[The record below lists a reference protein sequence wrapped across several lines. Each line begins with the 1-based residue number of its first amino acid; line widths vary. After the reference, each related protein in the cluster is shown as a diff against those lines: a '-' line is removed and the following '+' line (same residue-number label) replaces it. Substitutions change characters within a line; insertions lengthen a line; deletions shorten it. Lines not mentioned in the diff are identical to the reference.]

1 MKMAKLLI
9 LISLPVVLLFVSC
22 SGFKEIV
29 RSKEAG
35 GAGAETGNPLYLNII
50 WHQHQPLYS
59 KDPATGIYTRP
70 WVRVHATKDY
80 YDMVQML
87 EKYPKVKVTFN
98 LTPVLIKQ
106 LDDYKNGAR
115 DIYWVLA
122 EKPASSLTES
132 DKRFILRRF
141 FDANYK
147 NLIGK
152 FPGYTE
158 LLKKRGGAS
167 DAEIDSALKSYS
179 VQDFRDLQVLFN
191 LAWFDPDFL
200 SQAPL
205 NRLVEKGKGF
215 SEADKKLLFKK
226 VRDVIDS
233 VIPEYK
239 KLLNKGRIEVIT
251 TPYAH
256 PILPLIYNSDLAK
269 IGDPGVKLP
278 KRFSYPQDAIG
289 QLRLSVSVYEKH
301 YDRKP
306 VGLWPAEG
314 AVAQPIVKLVADA
327 GYKWMASGQQ
337 VLAKSL
343 GIGSFTRSGRDLV
356 DRADDLY
363 RPYYVSIMD
372 GRKVGIVFRD
382 NRLSDL
388 IGFEYSGTSGEQAAD
403 DFMNRLESIREK
415 LKSDGAKGPHLVS
428 VILDGENAWEY
439 YHNDGKAF
447 LNGLYHKLSE
457 SRTIITITVTDYLK
471 KFPDQRTIKNLW
483 PGAWFS
489 PDYATWIGEPEENE
503 AWDYLGKVRKH
514 LAQFD
519 MYKKRTA
526 PKDKLDRAFDFMY
539 LAEGSDW
546 FWWYGKDQDSG
557 DDSYFDANYR
567 FLLKNVYTTLG
578 DPVPDFL
585 TVPIIPKSAVK
596 ADRNITDLS
605 KVKIDGRVS
614 AGEWEKACYYGIDN
628 KYVKGFYAGFD
639 VGNLYFRIDFK
650 SRIAAGTANGA
661 QIYFSTPSQ
670 KDGKAFTPALNGDN
684 REKVM
689 LDFRAGYFIEI
700 SPAETEN
707 NSGDKSGGE
716 IGGKTSGKFGG
727 ETGTI
732 NSGYKIYLWAV
743 GKYGQ
748 WEKIAELKNTG
759 INSKGNLV
767 EIGIPFSYMG
777 DIEAGDSIK
786 IQAVLHERSHYTAR
800 FPAKGPALC
809 TVPELG
815 TSEVILKVRD
825 PIGDDHG
832 PGSYVYATDKVFK
845 PSVFDAEDFIIAQN
859 EKYLIFK
866 IKIHGPLENPWG
878 SGIKLSLQTFDI
890 YIDED
895 PGKGTGAR
903 KLLEGR
909 NAALKKGD
917 GWEYAVWVEGWEQ
930 KLLKPDKSGKP
941 VEVSGTPVKIIVDS
955 KNRTVTVKV
964 LKDALG
970 KKGKDIQPSKWGYAC
985 ALLSQEGFPS
995 PGVRRVRDVKKTAE
1009 QWRMG
1014 GAPDDTNHTRIVD
1027 LIWPKGEKPAQE
1039 EILSKY
1045 PVSHKTA
1052 ADSLPPDAFAQI
1064 PLLNVK

>member
-1 MKMAKLLI
+1 
-9 LISLPVVLLFVSC
+9 VLGFISC
-22 SGFKEIV
+22 SNFKGLV

-59 KDPATGIYTRP
+59 KNPVTGIYTRP

-80 YDMVQML
+80 YDMVKML

-106 LDDYKNGAR
+106 LDDFKKGAK

-122 EKPASSLTES
+122 EKPASSLTED
-132 DKRFILRRF
+132 DKRFILKRF

-152 FPGYTE
+152 FPRYTE
-158 LLKKRGGAS
+158 LLKKRGGAGN
-167 DAEIDSALKSYS
+167 AEIDSALERYS
-179 VQDFRDLQVLFN
+179 IQDFRDLQVLFN

-205 NRLVEKGKGF
+205 KRLVEKGKNF
-215 SEADKKLLFKK
+215 SEADKLPLFKK
-226 VRDVIDS
+226 VQEVINS

-239 KLLNKGRIEVIT
+239 KLLDKGRIEVIT

-278 KRFSYPQDAIG
+278 GRFSYPQDAIA

-301 YDRKP
+301 YGRKP

-327 GYKWMASGQQ
+327 GYKWMASGEQ

-343 GIGSFTRSGRDLV
+343 GIDSFTRDGRDIV
-356 DRADDLY
+356 NRADDLY
-363 RPYYVSIMD
+363 RPYYVKTKD

-388 IGFEYSGTSGEQAAD
+388 IGFEYSGTPGEQAAE
-403 DFMNRLESIREK
+403 DFIKRLNSIRGK
-415 LKSDGAKGPHLVS
+415 LKSNGVTGPHLVS

-447 LNGLYHKLSE
+447 LNALYRKLSI
-457 SRTIITITVTDYLK
+457 SRTIKTTTVTDYLK
-471 KFPDQRTIKNLW
+471 MFPKQRSIKNLW

-489 PDYATWIGEPEENE
+489 SDYATWIGEAEENE
-503 AWDYLGKVRKH
+503 AWDYLGRVRKH

-526 PKDKLDRAFDFMY
+526 PKDKLKKAFDFMY

-557 DDSYFDANYR
+557 NDSYFDRNFR
-567 FLLKNVYTTLG
+567 FLLKSVYTSLG

-585 TVPIIPKSAVK
+585 SVPIIPKSSVK
-596 ADRNITDLS
+596 ANRSTKGLS
-605 KVKIDGRVS
+605 KVKTDGKVN
-614 AGEWEKACYYGIDN
+614 AGEWANACYYSLDN
-628 KYVKGFYAGFD
+628 NYLKGLYAGFD
-639 VGNLYFRIDFK
+639 SSNLYFRIDFNK
-650 SRIAAGTANGA
+650 GIMGSSRGGITTE
-661 QIYFSTPSQ
+661 IYFSTPSQ
-670 KDGKAFTPALNGDN
+670 KRSNPFSPELNGDK
-684 REKVM
+684 RQKIL
-689 LDFRAGYFIEI
+689 LDFRAGYFVEI
-700 SPAETEN
+700 STFKKSTLMEN
-707 NSGDKSGGE
+707 
-716 IGGKTSGKFGG
+716 
-727 ETGTI
+727 
-732 NSGYKIYLWAV
+732 GYRAVLWRV

-748 WEKIAELKNTG
+748 WGKIDELKKIG
-759 INSKGNLV
+759 INSTGKV
-767 EIGIPFSYMG
+767 AEVAVPFNFLG
-777 DIEAGDSIK
+777 DLEAGDNVK
-786 IQAVLHERSHYTAR
+786 VQVLIHNSNRYIVKEPVKGTAE
-800 FPAKGPALC
+800 C
-809 TVPELG
+809 MVPELG
-815 TSEVILKVRD
+815 TAETILKVQD
-825 PIGDDHG
+825 PVGDDHG

-845 PSVFDAEDFIIAQN
+845 PGIFDAETFTIARN
-859 EKYLIFK
+859 EKYLIFR
-866 IKIHGPLENPWG
+866 IKIRGPLNNPWG
-878 SGIKLSLQTFDI
+878 SGINLSLQTFDI
-890 YIDED
+890 YIDKD
-895 PGKGTGAR
+895 PGKGTGTR

-909 NAALKKGD
+909 NASLKKGN
-917 GWEYAVWVEGWEQ
+917 GWECAVWVEGWYE
-930 KLLKPDKSGKP
+930 KLLKPDSSGKP
-941 VEVSGTPVKIIVDS
+941 VEVSGTPVKVIVDS
-955 KNRTVTVKV
+955 PNRTVTIKVK
-964 LKDALG
+964 KEALG
-970 KKGKDIQPSKWGYAC
+970 KDLEPAKWGYIC
-985 ALLSQEGFPS
+985 TLLSQEGFPS

-1027 LIWPKGEKPAQE
+1027 LIWPKGEKPTQE
-1039 EILSKY
+1039 EILVDY
-1045 PVSHKTA
+1045 PPSHERNT
-1052 ADSLPPDAFAQI
+1052 DTLPAEDFAQI
-1064 PLLNVK
+1064 PLLRMR